1 MTEIVLLCRSQKL
14 SHYHWFYVRSY
25 KEKTF
30 QKNKNI
36 RQNECTH
43 RNVNTTNY
51 IDDDDCVVPNNKN
64 ALYIYGCFLQLRK
77 LLQVSYCNCCYWT
90 WLRFTTVY
98 NLRSMSNGQNHLQ
111 RPSRNRARLC
121 LLCSRLDW
129 LPLGFRG
136 CEQTYFLWN

>member
-1 MTEIVLLCRSQKL
+1 MTEIVSLCRSQKL

-25 KEKTF
+25 KQKTF

-36 RQNECTH
+36 RQNECTY

-77 LLQVSYCNCCYWT
+77 LLEVSYCNCCY
-90 WLRFTTVY
+90 
-98 NLRSMSNGQNHLQ
+98 
-111 RPSRNRARLC
+111 
-121 LLCSRLDW
+121 
-129 LPLGFRG
+129 
-136 CEQTYFLWN
+136 